1 MECPICFKKK
11 NEILFVSLPCNNNIF
26 HSLCMICFLSL
37 QKKECPICRKSFENQ
52 VPIILDGI
60 TDEIKTEIKKLL

>member
-11 NEILFVSLPCNNNIF
+11 NEIIIVTLPCNDNIC

-37 QKKECPICRKSFENQ
+37 QKRECPICRKSFENQ

-60 TDEIKTEIKKLL
+60 TEKIKNELKLLL